1 MAKCGIFFVL
11 LLLLGVPSSVRSIG
25 QRTVGF
31 RPVCKAK
38 GDIVLLQRDSVTGE
52 VVRVDDDRS
61 RRLDDDD
68 ADRSRSLDDD
78 DDRSRRLDD
87 NRPELVASGLRGGEL
102 FDDRDWFEG
111 INLAD
116 QPRSLQEGNESFY
129 MRECSCPYQ
138 GRFEEPVYCPL
149 NVGFCGVYMG
159 SSYGDS
165 PLGCLTKTRSSEF
178 VNNAFLVLLVWFFIL
193 ASCLVFTVPGRHF
206 FSCLIASCIPGWNR
220 FHANRMMRRDPEQAQ
235 YLMRRNLHLRRQVLE
250 HRLRSIAPEL
260 VATATANEHLVR
272 SIAPEL
278 AIMTNDNLIADMH
291 RQEKVPTSL
300 SLKTRIYKLKEP
312 VEKVEPGLENIED
325 EEDLDT
331 NCIICFQAL
340 EDGDRV
346 GDLACDHTFHADCL
360 KSWLKRRNV
369 CPLCA
374 SPDIATPR
382 FDEIQTE
389 EHATSTAGEGP
400 SGAQAELP
408 PNNVTE
414 E

>member
-11 LLLLGVPSSVRSIG
+11 ILGVPSSVSSA
-25 QRTVGF
+25 GF
-31 RPVCKAK
+31 RPICKAT
-38 GDIVLLQRDSVTGE
+38 GDIVLLQRDPVTGE
-52 VVRVDDDRS
+52 VVRIDDDRS
-61 RRLDDDD
+61 RRLGE
-68 ADRSRSLDDD
+68 SRQ
-78 DDRSRRLDD
+78 
-87 NRPELVASGLRGGEL
+87 ELVASGLRGGEL

-111 INLAD
+111 IKPVSGDLAD

-138 GRFEEPVYCPL
+138 GRYEESVYCPL
-149 NVGFCGVYMG
+149 VVGFCGAYRG
-159 SSYGDS
+159 SSYEDS
-165 PLGCLTKTRSSEF
+165 PLGCLTNTRSSEF
-178 VNNAFLVLLVWFFIL
+178 VNTVFLVIVVWFFIL
-193 ASCLVFTVPGRHF
+193 ASCLVFSVPGRHF

-220 FHANRMMRRDPEQAQ
+220 FHANRMLRRDPEQAQ
-235 YLMRRNLHLRRQVLE
+235 YLIRRNLHHRRQVLE

-278 AIMTNDNLIADMH
+278 AIMTNDNLIANMH

-325 EEDLDT
+325 AEDLDT

-340 EDGDRV
+340 DDGDRV
-346 GDLACDHTFHADCL
+346 GDLACDHTFHVDCL

-369 CPLCA
+369 CPLCLQTDVA
-374 SPDIATPR
+374 ETHYDTLPSEQSSTQGTSV
-382 FDEIQTE
+382 DE
-389 EHATSTAGEGP
+389 AN
-400 SGAQAELP
+400 P
-408 PNNVTE
+408 PL
-414 E
+414 